1 MTILPLVNVFTTPF
15 DHWERRKATQDEV
28 MAELK
33 RQASFLLKSK
43 CEFSEQFPMPS
54 EAAVHVAEVAP
65 DDQRLAN
72 QIDDSL
78 KGSPDLKEW
87 MKAMPSS
94 TPKGI
99 SVYQKNYS
107 THDPTTVNEEIK
119 SIGATLSPGQY
130 LFHGGCWSDK
140 SKLEVTTDAPFPQHF
155 AHMWHSWKLFMGKAY
170 HDGRIDLFVLRAVSP
185 ETNVFCIHKGSH
197 LGHEKRCF
205 CSRCRLFAM
214 KPSLTVT
221 SLPMP
226 MSTTARNKPV
236 PVYVLEVDIS

>member
-1 MTILPLVNVFTTPF
+1 
-15 DHWERRKATQDEV
+15 
-28 MAELK
+28 
-33 RQASFLLKSK
+33 
-43 CEFSEQFPMPS
+43 
-54 EAAVHVAEVAP
+54 
-65 DDQRLAN
+65 
-72 QIDDSL
+72 
-78 KGSPDLKEW
+78 
-87 MKAMPSS
+87 MPSS

-185 ETNVFCIHKGSH
+185 ETNVFAFKHKGSH
-197 LGHEKRCF
+197 LGHEKE
-205 CSRCRLFAM
+205 
-214 KPSLTVT
+214 
-221 SLPMP
+221 
-226 MSTTARNKPV
+226 
-236 PVYVLEVDIS
+236 VLLQQVQS

>member
-54 EAAVHVAEVAP
+54 RLHVAEVAP

-130 LFHGGCWSDK
+130 LFTVVAG
-140 SKLEVTTDAPFPQHF
+140 QI
-155 AHMWHSWKLFMGKAY
+155 KA
-170 HDGRIDLFVLRAVSP
+170 
-185 ETNVFCIHKGSH
+185 N
-197 LGHEKRCF
+197 
-205 CSRCRLFAM
+205 
-214 KPSLTVT
+214 
-221 SLPMP
+221 
-226 MSTTARNKPV
+226 
-236 PVYVLEVDIS
+236 

>member
-1 MTILPLVNVFTTPF
+1 MRVLRTISNAV
-15 DHWERRKATQDEV
+15 
-28 MAELK
+28 
-33 RQASFLLKSK
+33 
-43 CEFSEQFPMPS
+43 

-140 SKLEVTTDAPFPQHF
+140 SKLEVTTDAPF
-155 AHMWHSWKLFMGKAY
+155 
-170 HDGRIDLFVLRAVSP
+170 
-185 ETNVFCIHKGSH
+185 
-197 LGHEKRCF
+197 
-205 CSRCRLFAM
+205 
-214 KPSLTVT
+214 
-221 SLPMP
+221 
-226 MSTTARNKPV
+226 STTFCPHVAFMETLHGGRLTTMGELIYLFFVPCHQKPM
-236 PVYVLEVDIS
+236 YLHSSTKDRI